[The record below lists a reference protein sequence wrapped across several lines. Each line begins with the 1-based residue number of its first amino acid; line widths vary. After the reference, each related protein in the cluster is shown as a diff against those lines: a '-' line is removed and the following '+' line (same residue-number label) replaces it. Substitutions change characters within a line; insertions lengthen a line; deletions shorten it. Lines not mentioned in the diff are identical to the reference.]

1 MDKNTE
7 LLYGYMA
14 CDLGPFAHSSSSLKK
29 KKYITE
35 LSFYWQTLNW
45 PEADNQFNFNFLH
58 SI

>member
-29 KKYITE
+29 KKIHNGVVVLLTD
-35 LSFYWQTLNW
+35 
-45 PEADNQFNFNFLH
+45 P
-58 SI
+58 